1 MLHLFAGLDLHTGLL
16 LLLALAFVLFYEA
29 INGFHDTANAV
40 ATVIY
45 TRAMRSQLAV
55 VMAAVFNFLGVL
67 LGGLSVAYAIV
78 HMLPT
83 DLLLNMGSSHGLA
96 MVFSMLLAAII
107 WNLGTWYFGL
117 PASSSHTLIGA
128 IIGIG
133 LTNALMTGTSVV
145 DALNIP
151 KVLSIFGSLIVSP
164 IVGLV
169 FAGGLIFLLRRYWS
183 GTKKRARIHLT
194 PAEREKKDG
203 KKKPPFWTRI
213 ALILSAIGVAFS
225 HGAND
230 GQKGI
235 GLVMLVL
242 IGVAPA
248 GFVVNMNATGYEIT
262 RTRDAINNVEAYFEQ
277 HPALLKQATGA
288 DQLVPAPEAGAT
300 QPAEFHCHPS
310 NTINALNRLKGMLT
324 TDVESYDKL
333 SLDQRS
339 QMRRIMLCVSDTID
353 KVVKMPGVS
362 ADDQRLLKKLKSD
375 MLSTIEYAPVW
386 IIMAV
391 ALALGIG
398 TMIGWRRVATTI
410 GEKIGKKGMTYAQG
424 MSAQMTAAV
433 SIGLASY
440 TGMPVST
447 THVLSSSV
455 AGTMVERT
463 AAGIARGELD
473 VRLPVTGDER
483 DEVDRL
489 RGTINRMAEGLEET
503 EKMKNEFISSVS
515 HELRTPLTSIR
526 GWVETLRTLDD
537 PSDENYRKGLEII
550 NNETARLYNMVEELL
565 DFSRLQNGR
574 LKMTCRPL
582 DLVAELTDAV
592 LFCEARIQ
600 REGLVLVYNEP
611 EEMIPVYA
619 DPDRLRQVFINILD
633 NAIKYSAPGGRIT
646 VKLWAGEYKAF
657 IELIDQGRGIPP
669 EDLEN
674 VKTKFYKGS
683 NSVRGSGIGL
693 ALVDSIM
700 TALDGTMDIKSTLG
714 RGTVVTLGLPLYKNK
729 KPFS

>member
-1 MLHLFAGLDLHTGLL
+1 MLHLFAGLDMHTGLL

-83 DLLLNMGSSHGLA
+83 DLLLNVGSAHGLA

-107 WNLGTWYFGL
+107 WNLGTWYCGL

-151 KVLSIFGSLIVSP
+151 KVIGIFMSLILSP

-169 FAGGLIFLLRRYWS
+169 IAGGLIFLLRRYWS
-183 GTKKRARIHLT
+183 GTKKRRRIHLT

-213 ALILSAIGVAFS
+213 ALILSAIGVSFS

-235 GLVMLVL
+235 GLIMLVL

-248 GFVVNMNATGYEIT
+248 GFVVNMNASGYDIA
-262 RTRDAINNVEAYFEQ
+262 RTRDAITHLEQYYAQHGDVIKHVVELN
-277 HPALLKQATGA
+277 PAIPG
-288 DQLVPAPEAGAT
+288 PEEVQSQGKPT
-300 QPAEFHCHPS
+300 EFHCDAS
-310 NTINALNRLKGMLT
+310 RATVAVQRAKELLGNI
-324 TDVESYDKL
+324 DSYDKL
-333 SLDQRS
+333 SVEQRS
-339 QMRRIMLCVSDTID
+339 HMRRLLLCISDTAEKAAGLPETKPDD
-353 KVVKMPGVS
+353 KRFLKELKT
-362 ADDQRLLKKLKSD
+362 DLLY
-375 MLSTIEYAPVW
+375 TIEYAPIW

-433 SIGLASY
+433 SIGIASY

-455 AGTMVERT
+455 AGTMVVDGGGLQRKT
-463 AAGIARGELD
+463 VTNILMAW
-473 VRLPVTGDER
+473 VFTLPVSILLSG
-483 DEVDRL
+483 
-489 RGTINRMAEGLEET
+489 GLYW
-503 EKMKNEFISSVS
+503 ISL
-515 HELRTPLTSIR
+515 H
-526 GWVETLRTLDD
+526 
-537 PSDENYRKGLEII
+537 
-550 NNETARLYNMVEELL
+550 
-565 DFSRLQNGR
+565 
-574 LKMTCRPL
+574 
-582 DLVAELTDAV
+582 
-592 LFCEARIQ
+592 
-600 REGLVLVYNEP
+600 
-611 EEMIPVYA
+611 
-619 DPDRLRQVFINILD
+619 
-633 NAIKYSAPGGRIT
+633 
-646 VKLWAGEYKAF
+646 
-657 IELIDQGRGIPP
+657 LI
-669 EDLEN
+669 
-674 VKTKFYKGS
+674 
-683 NSVRGSGIGL
+683 
-693 ALVDSIM
+693 
-700 TALDGTMDIKSTLG
+700 
-714 RGTVVTLGLPLYKNK
+714 
-729 KPFS
+729 

>member
-16 LLLALAFVLFYEA
+16 LLLALGFVLFYEA

-45 TRAMRSQLAV
+45 TRALRSQIAV
-55 VMAAVFNFLGVL
+55 VMAALFNFFGVL

-83 DLLLNMGSSHGLA
+83 DLLLNVGSAHGLA

-133 LTNALMTGTSVV
+133 LTNALMTGTSLV

-151 KVLSIFGSLIVSP
+151 KVLNIFASLILSP

-169 FAGGLIFLLRRYWS
+169 FAGGLVFILRRYWS
-183 GTKKRARIHLT
+183 NTKKRARIHLT
-194 PAEREKKDG
+194 PAEREKQDG

-235 GLVMLVL
+235 GLIMLVL

-248 GFVVNMNATGYEIT
+248 GFVVNMNASGYDIT
-262 RTRDAINNVEAYFEQ
+262 RTRDAVNNVETWFQQ
-277 HPALLKQATGA
+277 HPELLLKATGS
-288 DQLVPAPEAGAT
+288 DPVIPTPEQTVG
-300 QPAEFHCHPS
+300 PNGEFHCHAGRAVV
-310 NTINALNRLKGMLT
+310 ALDRAKAMLT
-324 TDVESYDKL
+324 NVESYETL
-333 SLDQRS
+333 PVEQRS
-339 QMRRIMLCVSDTID
+339 QLRRIMLCISDITD
-353 KVVKMPGVS
+353 KVAKQPEVS
-362 ADDQRLLKKLKSD
+362 ADDQRLLKKLKGD

-391 ALALGIG
+391 ALALGLG

-424 MSAQMTAAV
+424 MSAQLTSAV

-455 AGTMVERT
+455 AGTMIVDGGGLQRKT
-463 AAGIARGELD
+463 
-473 VRLPVTGDER
+473 VT
-483 DEVDRL
+483 
-489 RGTINRMAEGLEET
+489 
-503 EKMKNEFISSVS
+503 
-515 HELRTPLTSIR
+515 
-526 GWVETLRTLDD
+526 
-537 PSDENYRKGLEII
+537 
-550 NNETARLYNMVEELL
+550 
-565 DFSRLQNGR
+565 
-574 LKMTCRPL
+574 
-582 DLVAELTDAV
+582 
-592 LFCEARIQ
+592 
-600 REGLVLVYNEP
+600 
-611 EEMIPVYA
+611 
-619 DPDRLRQVFINILD
+619 NILMAWVLTLPA
-633 NAIKYSAPGGRIT
+633 AIFLSGALYWVA
-646 VKLWAGEYKAF
+646 LQ
-657 IELIDQGRGIPP
+657 LI
-669 EDLEN
+669 
-674 VKTKFYKGS
+674 
-683 NSVRGSGIGL
+683 
-693 ALVDSIM
+693 
-700 TALDGTMDIKSTLG
+700 
-714 RGTVVTLGLPLYKNK
+714 
-729 KPFS
+729 

>member
-1 MLHLFAGLDLHTGLL
+1 MLHLFAGLDFHTGLL

-45 TRAMRSQLAV
+45 TRALRSQVAV
-55 VMAAVFNFLGVL
+55 VMAAVFNFFGVL

-83 DLLLNMGSSHGLA
+83 DLLLNVSSGHGLA
-96 MVFSMLLAAII
+96 MVFSLLFAAII

-151 KVLSIFGSLIVSP
+151 KVIGIFGSLIISP

-169 FAGGLIFLLRRYWS
+169 VAGGLIFLLRRYWS

-213 ALILSAIGVAFS
+213 ALIVSAIGVAFS

-262 RTRDAINNVEAYFEQ
+262 RTRDAINNVETYFQ
-277 HPALLKQATGA
+277 QRPDLLKKATGV
-288 DQLVPAPEAGAT
+288 DQLIPSPEAGAT
-300 QPAEFHCHPS
+300 QPAEFHCHPA
-310 NTINALNRLKGMLT
+310 NAINALERAKGML

-333 SLDQRS
+333 TPEQRG
-339 QMRRIMLCVSDTID
+339 QMRRIMLCISDVTEKVS
-353 KVVKMPGVS
+353 KLPEVS
-362 ADDQRLLKKLKSD
+362 ADDKRLLKKLKVD
-375 MLSTIEYAPVW
+375 MLNTIEYAPIW

-391 ALALGIG
+391 ALALGLG
-398 TMIGWRRVATTI
+398 TMVGWRRVATTI

-455 AGTMVERT
+455 AGTM
-463 AAGIARGELD
+463 L
-473 VRLPVTGDER
+473 
-483 DEVDRL
+483 VD
-489 RGTINRMAEGLEET
+489 GGGLQRKT
-503 EKMKNEFISSVS
+503 V
-515 HELRTPLTSIR
+515 TSILMA
-526 GWVETLRTLDD
+526 WVFTLPASILL
-537 PSDENYRKGLEII
+537 SGGLYW
-550 NNETARLYNMVEELL
+550 T
-565 DFSRLQNGR
+565 SLQF
-574 LKMTCRPL
+574 L
-582 DLVAELTDAV
+582 
-592 LFCEARIQ
+592 
-600 REGLVLVYNEP
+600 
-611 EEMIPVYA
+611 
-619 DPDRLRQVFINILD
+619 
-633 NAIKYSAPGGRIT
+633 
-646 VKLWAGEYKAF
+646 
-657 IELIDQGRGIPP
+657 
-669 EDLEN
+669 
-674 VKTKFYKGS
+674 
-683 NSVRGSGIGL
+683 
-693 ALVDSIM
+693 
-700 TALDGTMDIKSTLG
+700 
-714 RGTVVTLGLPLYKNK
+714 
-729 KPFS
+729 

>member
-45 TRAMRSQLAV
+45 TRAMRSQVAV
-55 VMAAVFNFLGVL
+55 VMAAVANFFGVL

-83 DLLLNMGSSHGLA
+83 DLLLNVSSGHGLA
-96 MVFSMLLAAII
+96 MVFSLLFAAII

-151 KVLSIFGSLIVSP
+151 N
-164 IVGLV
+164 VGLV
-169 FAGGLIFLLRRYWS
+169 VAGGLIFLLRRYWS

-213 ALILSAIGVAFS
+213 ALIISAIGVAFS

-262 RTRDAINNVEAYFEQ
+262 RTRDAVNNVETFFQQRPE
-277 HPALLKQATGA
+277 LLKQATGV
-288 DQLVPAPEAGAT
+288 DQLIPSPDAGAT
-300 QPAEFHCHPS
+300 TAPGEFHCHPA
-310 NTINALNRLKGMLT
+310 NAVSALERAKGML

-333 SLDQRS
+333 SVEQRS
-339 QMRRIMLCVSDTID
+339 QLRRIMLCISDVTD
-353 KVVKMPGVS
+353 KVGKLPDVN
-362 ADDQRLLKKLKSD
+362 ADDKRLLKKLKGD
-375 MLSTIEYAPVW
+375 MLNTIEYAPIW

-391 ALALGIG
+391 ALALGVG

-455 AGTMVERT
+455 AGTMIVDGGGLQRKT
-463 AAGIARGELD
+463 
-473 VRLPVTGDER
+473 VT
-483 DEVDRL
+483 
-489 RGTINRMAEGLEET
+489 
-503 EKMKNEFISSVS
+503 
-515 HELRTPLTSIR
+515 
-526 GWVETLRTLDD
+526 
-537 PSDENYRKGLEII
+537 
-550 NNETARLYNMVEELL
+550 
-565 DFSRLQNGR
+565 
-574 LKMTCRPL
+574 
-582 DLVAELTDAV
+582 
-592 LFCEARIQ
+592 
-600 REGLVLVYNEP
+600 
-611 EEMIPVYA
+611 
-619 DPDRLRQVFINILD
+619 NILM
-633 NAIKYSAPGGRIT
+633 AWVFTLPASILLSGG
-646 VKLWAGEYKAF
+646 
-657 IELIDQGRGIPP
+657 
-669 EDLEN
+669 
-674 VKTKFYKGS
+674 
-683 NSVRGSGIGL
+683 
-693 ALVDSIM
+693 
-700 TALDGTMDIKSTLG
+700 
-714 RGTVVTLGLPLYKNK
+714 LYWISLQ
-729 KPFS
+729 FL